1 MALALFGGG
10 FYDARMT
17 KELVLPNDLTACHAM
32 IAKQQRVIDGQ
43 TDLLKEQK
51 VEIAKLEKERDAALQ
66 FAFRKKIERYL
77 ADPKQF
83 VIDFGDSPEVV
94 DAAAGIAE
102 AAVEF
107 VGGYERRK
115 PGTEKPRLEALP
127 AHLPRYE
134 VRLPVPAGL
143 KDCPTHG
150 EREVIGFDWR
160 ETLEIVPLKLIVRR
174 TGIPKLACKDA
185 PECGVVEADRPVGL
199 IEGNK
204 YDTSIAAEIIVDK
217 YGYHIP
223 IYRQQDLF
231 ASCGWT
237 PSRGTLLN
245 IQKSAAELIRPLVMH
260 LREVVRA
267 GPVIGTDDT
276 TVTLITPQKMPDFDP
291 GDPKSARAR
300 EVIAAALEPRRA
312 SVTARMWAYRSVT
325 EPINLF
331 DFTVS
336 RHRDGPEI
344 VLSGFE
350 GTILADCY
358 AGYESIELGSAGK
371 IRRAACVAHARRKVF
386 ESRNNHPSHAALLL
400 GLFQQ
405 LYDIEDRAKAFTP
418 DDRRSLRQS
427 ESLPIWDEIGDY
439 LASGAVAN
447 VMPKE
452 PFGQA
457 ITYLRNNIE
466 ALRVHLDDG
475 LVPIDNND
483 TEQLMK
489 QVALGRKNWMFIGSI
504 DAGNRA
510 ADLMTLVSSAV
521 RNDLDV
527 FLYLKDVLDKLLGGS
542 RDFEAM
548 RPDVWKLA
556 HPEAVR
562 IYRQDERRHRAEVK
576 SAKRAKRRAGCR

>member
-1 MALALFGGG
+1 MLSDSLIFATSDGSA
-10 FYDARMT
+10 AKT
-17 KELVLPNDLTACHAM
+17 LPNETLSTSSTCDSVTAVTVADR
-32 IAKQQRVIDGQ
+32 AAPVISDISPKKSPGPRWPMPRQ
-43 TDLLKEQK
+43 GSPMPLLKWW
-51 VEIAKLEKERDAALQ
+51 
-66 FAFRKKIERYL
+66 
-77 ADPKQF
+77 
-83 VIDFGDSPEVV
+83 GS
-94 DAAAGIAE
+94 
-102 AAVEF
+102 
-107 VGGYERRK
+107 YERRK
-115 PGTEKPRLEALP
+115 PATEKPRSEALP

-134 VRLPVPAGL
+134 V
-143 KDCPTHG
+143 K
-150 EREVIGFDWR
+150 
-160 ETLEIVPLKLIVRR
+160 
-174 TGIPKLACKDA
+174 
-185 PECGVVEADRPVGL
+185 
-199 IEGNK
+199 
-204 YDTSIAAEIIVDK
+204 
-217 YGYHIP
+217 
-223 IYRQQDLF
+223 
-231 ASCGWT
+231 
-237 PSRGTLLN
+237 
-245 IQKSAAELIRPLVMH
+245 
-260 LREVVRA
+260 
-267 GPVIGTDDT
+267 
-276 TVTLITPQKMPDFDP
+276 LITPQEMPDFDP

-312 SVTARMWAYRSVT
+312 SVTARMWAYKSVT
-325 EPINLF
+325 ASINLF

-336 RHRDGPEI
+336 RHRHGPEI

-386 ESRNNHPSHAALLL
+386 ESRNNHPAHAALLL
-400 GLFQQ
+400 GLFQR
-405 LYDIEDRAKAFTP
+405 LYDIEDRAKSFTP

-427 ESLPIWDEIGDY
+427 ESLPIWDEIGVS
-439 LASGAVAN
+439 LASDAVAN

-521 RNDLDV
+521 QNDLDV

-576 SAKRAKRRAGCR
+576 SAKRAKRRAALCGQPDPRLSCRDRRLDGLRGFDPCGADGGGSLCDVSPLSGLLAVVCDPVARSGRPVDGADGHHDRRIPALVPMAARLCDSRHRGGGCRVASRVLGWFCQGAGRRHGHRVHDRFRGAIARMATAATGLSRSTSLARRDHGRWGRLRV

>member
-1 MALALFGGG
+1 VPP
-10 FYDARMT
+10 
-17 KELVLPNDLTACHAM
+17 KLV
-32 IAKQQRVIDGQ
+32 
-43 TDLLKEQK
+43 
-51 VEIAKLEKERDAALQ
+51 
-66 FAFRKKIERYL
+66 
-77 ADPKQF
+77 
-83 VIDFGDSPEVV
+83 
-94 DAAAGIAE
+94 
-102 AAVEF
+102 
-107 VGGYERRK
+107 
-115 PGTEKPRLEALP
+115 
-127 AHLPRYE
+127 
-134 VRLPVPAGL
+134 
-143 KDCPTHG
+143 
-150 EREVIGFDWR
+150 
-160 ETLEIVPLKLIVRR
+160 VRR
-174 TGIPKLACKDA
+174 TGIPKLACKKA
-185 PECGVVEADRPVGL
+185 PECGVVEGDRPVGL

-204 YDTSIAAEIIVDK
+204 YDTSVAAEIVVDK
-217 YGYHIP
+217 YAYHIP

-245 IQKSAAELIRPLVMH
+245 VQKSAAELLRPLVKH

-276 TVTLITPQKMPDFDP
+276 TVTLITPQEMPDFDP
-291 GDPKSARAR
+291 SDPKAARAR

-344 VLSGFE
+344 FLSGFE

-386 ESRNNHPSHAALLL
+386 ESRNNHPAHAALLL
-400 GLFQQ
+400 GLFQR
-405 LYDIEDRAKAFTP
+405 LYDIEDRSKTFTP

-427 ESLPIWDEIGDY
+427 ESLPIWDEIGAY
-439 LASGAVAN
+439 LATDAVAN

-504 DAGNRA
+504 EAGNRA
-510 ADLMTLVSSAV
+510 ADLLSIVSSAA
-521 RNDLDV
+521 RNDLDIFV
-527 FLYLKDVLDKLLGGS
+527 YVKDVLDKLLAGS
-542 RDFEAM
+542 CNYHSM

-576 SAKRAKRRAGCR
+576 SAKRAKRRAGRR

>member
-1 MALALFGGG
+1 M
-10 FYDARMT
+10 
-17 KELVLPNDLTACHAM
+17 
-32 IAKQQRVIDGQ
+32 
-43 TDLLKEQK
+43 
-51 VEIAKLEKERDAALQ
+51 IAKLEKERDAALQ
-66 FAFRKKIERYL
+66 LAFRKKVERYVN
-77 ADPKQF
+77 DRQQF
-83 VIDFGDSPEVV
+83 LLDFGDSPEVA
-94 DAAAGIAE
+94 DAAAGIAD
-102 AAVEF
+102 AALEM
-107 VGGYERRK
+107 VGSYERRK
-115 PGTEKPRLEALP
+115 PATEKPRSEALP

-134 VRLPVPAGL
+134 V
-143 KDCPTHG
+143 
-150 EREVIGFDWR
+150 
-160 ETLEIVPLKLIVRR
+160 
-174 TGIPKLACKDA
+174 
-185 PECGVVEADRPVGL
+185 
-199 IEGNK
+199 
-204 YDTSIAAEIIVDK
+204 
-217 YGYHIP
+217 
-223 IYRQQDLF
+223 
-231 ASCGWT
+231 
-237 PSRGTLLN
+237 
-245 IQKSAAELIRPLVMH
+245 
-260 LREVVRA
+260 
-267 GPVIGTDDT
+267 
-276 TVTLITPQKMPDFDP
+276 TLITPQEMPAFDP

-312 SVTARMWAYRSVT
+312 SVTARMWAYKSVT
-325 EPINLF
+325 APINLF

-336 RHRDGPEI
+336 RHRHGPEI

-386 ESRNNHPSHAALLL
+386 ESRNNHPAHAALLL
-400 GLFQQ
+400 DLFQR
-405 LYDIEDRAKAFTP
+405 LYDIEDRAKSFTP

-427 ESLPIWDEIGDY
+427 ESLPIWDEIGDS
-439 LASGAVAN
+439 LASDAVAN

-489 QVALGRKNWMFIGSI
+489 QVALGRTNWMFIGSI

-521 RNDLDV
+521 QNDLDV

-576 SAKRAKRRAGCR
+576 SAKRAKRRAGRR

>member
-17 KELVLPNDLTACHAM
+17 KELVLPNDLAACHAM

-43 TDLLKEQK
+43 TNLLKEQK

-94 DAAAGIAE
+94 DAAAGIAD

-115 PGTEKPRLEALP
+115 PGTEKPRSEALP

-134 VRLPVPAGL
+134 VRLPVPANL

-400 GLFQQ
+400 GLFQR
-405 LYDIEDRAKAFTP
+405 LYDIEDRAKAFTA

-427 ESLPIWDEIGDY
+427 ESLPIWDEIGAY
-439 LASGAVAN
+439 LASDAVAN

-562 IYRQDERRHRAEVK
+562 IYRQNERRHRAEVK